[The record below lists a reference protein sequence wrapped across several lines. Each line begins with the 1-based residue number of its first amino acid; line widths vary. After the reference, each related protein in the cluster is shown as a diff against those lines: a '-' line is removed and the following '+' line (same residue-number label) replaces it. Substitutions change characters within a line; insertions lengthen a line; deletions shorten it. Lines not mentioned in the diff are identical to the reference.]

1 MPNNLLEWLLFLFM
15 LPLAVWMWVSVV
27 MALHKEWKEWGK

>member
-1 MPNNLLEWLLFLFM
+1 MPNNLVEWLLVIFM

-27 MALHKEWKEWGK
+27 MALHKEWKEWK